1 MLGVGLMNWIG
12 MVIIGRRYSKS
23 TYGANE
29 SNLATTTKKIF
40 TTNTVTTTMTKLITM
55 MIEDDHLFQM
65 MILLLAIVMM
75 MVRVL
80 LMMLMMRMLILVM
93 LVTLFLAT
101 QLFQSASISALL
113 GKEISPS
120 INCDVIIIIPTLTK
134 IKGTSNTKMKK
145 CETLTIQRA
154 QTSNMVYV

>member
-1 MLGVGLMNWIG
+1 M
-12 MVIIGRRYSKS
+12 
-23 TYGANE
+23 
-29 SNLATTTKKIF
+29 
-40 TTNTVTTTMTKLITM
+40 TM
-55 MIEDDHLFQM
+55 MIEDNHLFQM

-75 MVRVL
+75 MVRVI
-80 LMMLMMRMLILVM
+80 LMMLLMRMLMMLVM

>member
-1 MLGVGLMNWIG
+1 
-12 MVIIGRRYSKS
+12 
-23 TYGANE
+23 
-29 SNLATTTKKIF
+29 
-40 TTNTVTTTMTKLITM
+40 M
-55 MIEDDHLFQM
+55 MIS
-65 MILLLAIVMM
+65 LLAIMMMKSMM
-75 MVRVL
+75 MVWVFVMIL
-80 LMMLMMRMLILVM
+80 VMTMLMMLVM

-120 INCDVIIIIPTLTK
+120 INCDVIIIIPILTK
-134 IKGTSNTKMKK
+134 IKGNTKIKK